1 MYRNHRAVGRMILV
15 ATAMLALLAWTAL
28 PAAAQTHK
36 APKPTTTVT
45 QAPTTEKSTTAKP
58 ATPATKAEK
67 PAAPAAAKSEFLI
80 ISPHTPEECLAALEQ
95 AETLGSLS
103 KFEWGC
109 KGGDHTA
116 YAFVQAASAEDA
128 LKLVP
133 ENVRAQAKA
142 VKVNKFTPAEIK
154 SMHASQVKS

>member
-15 ATAMLALLAWTAL
+15 STAMLALLAWTAL
-28 PAAAQTHK
+28 PAAAETQK
-36 APKPTTTVT
+36 APKHTTTVS
-45 QAPTTEKSTTAKP
+45 QASSTAKP

-80 ISPHTPEECLAALEQ
+80 ISPHTPEECMTALEQ

-133 ENVRAQAKA
+133 ENVRAQARA

-154 SMHASQVKS
+154 SMHATQVKS